1 MRKNRQRLPSGAFL
15 DFKKGKSH
23 EDDVPQSLARIGG
36 IGAGAVERLP
46 DVGSRSRHH
55 RAVATLS
62 APFATVFPAIGA
74 VSVAEGASQPGRG
87 CEAGK

>member
-1 MRKNRQRLPSGAFL
+1 MPSGAIL
-15 DFKKGKSH
+15 DFKKGESH
-23 EDDVPQSLARIGG
+23 EDDVPQSLARFGG

-62 APFATVFPAIGA
+62 APFATVFPAVGA
-74 VSVAEGASQPGRG
+74 VSLAEGTAQPRRG
-87 CEAGK
+87 GKAGI